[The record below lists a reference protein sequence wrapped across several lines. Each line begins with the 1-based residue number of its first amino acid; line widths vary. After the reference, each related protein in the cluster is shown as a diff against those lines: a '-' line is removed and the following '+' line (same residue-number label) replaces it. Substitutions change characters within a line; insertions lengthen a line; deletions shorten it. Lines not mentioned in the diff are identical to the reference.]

1 MILPNKDGVPSG
13 AVGTGVKVEGPATP
27 SSVVGPRTTDMDPS
41 EEYLLS
47 IGRVFHRISLKGS
60 CITVTRYRPR
70 SVNKF

>member
-1 MILPNKDGVPSG
+1 MYNNDGAPTG
-13 AVGTGVKVEGPATP
+13 AVGALAKTESPATP

-47 IGRVFHRISLKGS
+47 IGRIFHRISLKGS

-70 SVNKF
+70 FVIP